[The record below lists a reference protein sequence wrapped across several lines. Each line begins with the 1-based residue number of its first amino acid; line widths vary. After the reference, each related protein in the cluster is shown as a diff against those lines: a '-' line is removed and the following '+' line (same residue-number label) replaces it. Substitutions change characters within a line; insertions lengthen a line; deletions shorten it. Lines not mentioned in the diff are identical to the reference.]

1 MQKPSNPEQPKPS
14 KTQEARV
21 VDDIFRAYASVL
33 SAEGDAELADII
45 EEFSAPADGE
55 PVASEDD
62 TRRPSATTARM
73 PGGKP
78 LGRAA

>member
-1 MQKPSNPEQPKPS
+1 MQKPSNSEQPKPGN
-14 KTQEARV
+14 TEEAPV
-21 VDDIFRAYASVL
+21 VDDIFGAYASIL
-33 SAEGDAELADII
+33 SGGDDAELADII